1 MKVHS
6 DGQEAALLAGERPEG
21 PDWGV
26 EPPARWG
33 LLGVGDGASPLRSEA
48 GAYPRYYAGVVAS
61 LRHGAPPP
69 VDPDDAV
76 AGLEI
81 IAAAQRSAAGGETV
95 ALPAAR

>member
-1 MKVHS
+1 M
-6 DGQEAALLAGERPEG
+6 E
-21 PDWGV
+21 PD
-26 EPPARWG
+26 ARWG
-33 LLGVGDGASPLRSEA
+33 LLGVGDEASPVRSEP

-81 IAAAQRSAAGGETV
+81 IAAAQRSAATRQTV
-95 ALPAAR
+95 SLPAP

>member
-1 MKVHS
+1 MHI
-6 DGQEAALLAGERPEG
+6 GHIRHLQ
-21 PDWGV
+21 
-26 EPPARWG
+26 
-33 LLGVGDGASPLRSEA
+33 

-81 IAAAQRSAAGGETV
+81 IAAAQRSAAGHETV
-95 ALPAAR
+95 TLPAAR

>member
-1 MKVHS
+1 M
-6 DGQEAALLAGERPEG
+6 
-21 PDWGV
+21 
-26 EPPARWG
+26 
-33 LLGVGDGASPLRSEA
+33 RSEP

-81 IAAAQRSAAGGETV
+81 LAAAQRSAAEHETV
-95 ALPAAR
+95 TLPAAR